1 MDDLPL
7 RLARKAG
14 NDRVAPVAP
23 GDIAILEQWSTAS
36 WYRTQTPPRYPPRQ
50 IVLLESFAWVIRVG
64 PYREARAQDLPAL
77 LSPISLFRI
86 CYAVAMSA
94 ESISASV
101 GSALSNEATTSAA
114 L

>member
-1 MDDLPL
+1 MV
-7 RLARKAG
+7 
-14 NDRVAPVAP
+14 DR
-23 GDIAILEQWSTAS
+23 ILVPERDACEI
-36 WYRTQTPPRYPPRQ
+36 PPRYPPRQ
-50 IVLLESFAWVIRVG
+50 IVFRGSFEWVVRVG
-64 PYREARAQDLPAL
+64 LHPGSQGADLPAL
-77 LSPISLFRI
+77 LQRNILFRI